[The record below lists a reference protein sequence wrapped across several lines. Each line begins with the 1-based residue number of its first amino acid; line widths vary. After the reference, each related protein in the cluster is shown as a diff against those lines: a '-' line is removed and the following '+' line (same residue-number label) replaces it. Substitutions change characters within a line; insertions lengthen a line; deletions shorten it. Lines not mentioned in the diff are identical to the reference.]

1 MNVERTPPTMLNN
14 VTLLTLLGAAYL
26 AVISLV
32 LIVHPGAIVTA
43 LALPAV
49 HGSVMSEVD

>member
-1 MNVERTPPTMLNN
+1 MLKNI
-14 VTLLTLLGAAYL
+14 TLLTFLGAAYL

-32 LIVHPGAIVTA
+32 VIVHPGAIVTA

-49 HGSVMSEVD
+49 HGSVLSEVD

>member
-1 MNVERTPPTMLNN
+1 MLKN
-14 VTLLTLLGAAYL
+14 VTLLTFLGVTYL

-32 LIVHPGAIVTA
+32 IIVHPGAIVTA